1 MVQFSQALSN
11 SGVGISYPMVVVVD
25 FAVFLFASNDV
36 LK

>member
-1 MVQFSQALSN
+1 MVQYSQALSN

-25 FAVFLFASNDV
+25 VVFLFASNDV